1 MNRLYENKAQLNSIN
16 MQLKENVAIAKV
28 REHTTLIDTC
38 AARTSC
44 PPHDCFFFFSRRKSS
59 AETEF
64 TMTTRRDLNGRRWA
78 TSRRVI
84 H

>member
-44 PPHDCFFFFSRRKSS
+44 PPHDCFFFLSP
-59 AETEF
+59 
-64 TMTTRRDLNGRRWA
+64 
-78 TSRRVI
+78 
-84 H
+84 